1 MRLPA
6 SAQIEFLCPHRE
18 GKKRWGHCTGSRL
31 AWEGI
36 RAGGHD
42 DFHPAPSGSN
52 HCGAAIPY
60 QPTFFNMTSSEAA
73 STARES
79 LCSLRRR
86 NSSRTYHARSSG
98 VSRSRQALDCTQP
111 GQGRH
116 RDCWCE
122 FSLLEKPRCTIV
134 SSPPPGWHFSTR
146 NDRPCRDEG
155 KPVLQAA
162 PLLIHTTTSLSSA
175 GRVTTIATAQQPGD
189 PDRSSPHRSG
199 ALSKCT
205 D

>member
-1 MRLPA
+1 
-6 SAQIEFLCPHRE
+6 
-18 GKKRWGHCTGSRL
+18 
-31 AWEGI
+31 
-36 RAGGHD
+36 
-42 DFHPAPSGSN
+42 
-52 HCGAAIPY
+52 
-60 QPTFFNMTSSEAA
+60 MTSSEAA

-134 SSPPPGWHFSTR
+134 SSPPPGCHFSTR

-199 ALSKCT
+199 APSKCT
-205 D
+205 DEQMAGTSRCPHPTGVRASFPPSTAAMLRAASSVIFSRVRRAAEPMWGRSTTLSMS